1 MRIPNRYTVHQNDPS
16 NNRVINLSQ
25 FLLRFRRALLRKGD
39 RGANNRLP
47 RTRRRAQIPHGKV
60 KVLVLVKLFIASC
73 TPSLY
78 PSPESLMPPNGVSSI
93 R

>member
-25 FLLRFRRALLRKGD
+25 FLLRFRQALLRKGNRGTASPPLRRFD
-39 RGANNRLP
+39 RP
-47 RTRRRAQIPHGKV
+47 QIPHGKV

-73 TPSLY
+73 TPSL
-78 PSPESLMPPNGVSSI
+78 
-93 R
+93 